1 MSKRIAAV
9 SFAASTVVLCG
20 ALQFGGTAWAYPP
33 ENPVVEVSNP
43 RPSAGGTTV
52 VSYDGCLPG
61 DTATFILDGVTESVA
76 VGEDGIASVTL
87 EVPDT
92 AGTFT
97 GSVECSSG
105 NSDTFSVEVLAPLPM
120 PTTGS
125 DTFGGI
131 ARLGAVA
138 VVVGAGFL
146 VVSRRRRAA
155 AA

>member
-1 MSKRIAAV
+1 MRKRIAV
-9 SFAASTVVLCG
+9 ISFAATTVVTCG

-33 ENPVVEVSNP
+33 ENPVVQVSNP
-43 RPSAGGTTV
+43 RPTAGGTTV
-52 VSYDGCLPG
+52 VTYDGCVPG
-61 DTATFILDGVTESVA
+61 DTATFILDGVTESVV
-76 VGEDGIASVTL
+76 VGESGVASVTL

-97 GSVECSSG
+97 GSVECAGG
-105 NSDTFSVEVLAPLPM
+105 NTDSFSVEVLAPVPM

-125 DTFGGI
+125 DAFGGV